1 MIAEDLQSKERAAEA
16 VSAKTAIRRYDPI
29 SEQHTSQWSK
39 DAKNEQIQKYED
51 LARETDDPLLMKLLT
66 EYVGKL
72 LLDFDDV
79 VEPNRTY
86 IVLDVTYDDKG
97 GGAYWEATC
106 VEVRR
111 QPDGSWITPPEHYLV
126 VGEERI
132 VHPRLLWGVILECLK
147 DPDSPV
153 HKPYADDYILAHQQR
168 ESAANTP
175 TSAAP
180 GEAITTSSGGK
191 RRKNKRPRSST

>member
-1 MIAEDLQSKERAAEA
+1 LVIYVQPS
-16 VSAKTAIRRYDPI
+16 
-29 SEQHTSQWSK
+29 HTSQWSK

-51 LARETDDPLLMKLLT
+51 LARETDGPLLVKLLT

-72 LLDFDDV
+72 LLDFDDA

-86 IVLDVTYDDKG
+86 IVQQ
-97 GGAYWEATC
+97 
-106 VEVRR
+106 
-111 QPDGSWITPPEHYLV
+111 QPGGSWITPPEHYLV

-132 VHPRLLWGVILECLK
+132 VHPKLLWGVILGCLK
-147 DPDSPV
+147 DPNSPV
-153 HKPYADDYILAHQQR
+153 HKPYADDYALAHQQR
-168 ESAANTP
+168 ESTANAP

-180 GEAITTSSGGK
+180 GEAITTSSGGR